1 MNLVSF
7 EGYLKSWPPK
17 TEMKSSKDPDSRT
30 CLVAVGRVFE
40 IDNEQTDYSQLGQ
53 IREFETR
60 QRADATFVRVDQR
73 Y

>member
-1 MNLVSF
+1 
-7 EGYLKSWPPK
+7 
-17 TEMKSSKDPDSRT
+17 MKSSKDPDSRT

-40 IDNEQTDYSQLGQ
+40 IDIEQTDYSQLGQ